1 MYDVVNWIAIAK
13 ELNEGNFKDISP
25 NTRAMLIDDA
35 GKLIEMNILDM
46 NIFLDIINYLQHEVW
61 IIVADFWVF

>member
-35 GKLIEMNILDM
+35 GKFIEMDLLDM
-46 NIFLDIINYLQHEVW
+46 NIFLDIINYLQHEV
-61 IIVADFWVF
+61 